1 MEFAKNLVE
10 LENVSVRYGHS
21 PILFNINFM
30 LRPGENWAVL
40 GGNGAGKT
48 TFLRLIRGDIWP
60 APETGRRSYLVN
72 GKSQFSP
79 IGFREK
85 TGIVSSDLLDQYRIN
100 RWNPSG
106 IEAVCTGFDG
116 TPFLYRTP
124 TESMLARARQ
134 VLATLGLEKLATRRV
149 LTMSFGEAKKVLI
162 ARAIVHRPRILFI
175 DELCAGLDTG
185 ARKKVL
191 EILELLAGQGTQMI
205 VAAHDPSE
213 IPDFVTRIITLESGR
228 IVNSGSFLRPPCPT
242 RNAFRADRAQRRSD
256 VLFQTKLE
264 QRHQYPLIRME
275 NVDVSMGGKRILH
288 QINWQIFAGRNWALL
303 GANGSGK
310 TTLLKLIAG
319 ELLPV
324 WGGTIR
330 RFEPDDPQSLDEIR
344 KSISLVSP
352 DFQADFPSSRKGLD
366 IVLSGLYGSVGLA
379 CEPTGKQILLGKSLL
394 QAFGVEGLES
404 REVGALSYGQA
415 RILLIIRA
423 LINSPRILLLD
434 EPLSGLD
441 SEARS
446 AVAQIIENAISAGAT
461 IINVTHDPKEI
472 LPSVSHV
479 AVLKDGM
486 ITFQG
491 AKGELG
497 RHIF

>member
-1 MEFAKNLVE
+1 MEFARNLVE
-10 LENVSVRYGHS
+10 LENVSVRYGHAA
-21 PILFNINFM
+21 ILFNINFT
-30 LRPGENWAVL
+30 LRSGENWVVL

-72 GKSQFSP
+72 GKSQVSP

-85 TGIVSSDLLDQYRIN
+85 TGIVSSDLLDHYRIN

-116 TPFLYRTP
+116 TPFLYRKP
-124 TESMLARARQ
+124 TDPMLARARQ
-134 VLATLGLEKLATRRV
+134 VLKTLGLEKLVTRRV

-175 DELCAGLDTG
+175 DELCAGLD
-185 ARKKVL
+185 AESRKRVL
-191 EILELLAGQGTQMI
+191 EILELLAEQGTQMI
-205 VAAHDPSE
+205 VAAHDRSE
-213 IPDFVTRIITLESGR
+213 IPDCVTRIMTLKSGR
-228 IVNSGSFLRPPCPT
+228 IVNSGSFLTPPCPVK
-242 RNAFRADRAQRRSD
+242 NAFRADRAQTRSD
-256 VLFQTKLE
+256 VLFQTKFE
-264 QRHQYPLIRME
+264 QSRQHPLIRME
-275 NVDVSMGGKRILH
+275 NVDFSIGGKQILH
-288 QINWQIFAGRNWALL
+288 QINWQVCGDQNWALL

-330 RFEPDDPQSLDEIR
+330 RFEPDDPQTLDEIR

-352 DFQADFPSSRKGLD
+352 DFQADFPASQKGLD
-366 IVLSGLYGSVGLA
+366 IVLSGLYGTVGLA
-379 CEPTGKQILLGKSLL
+379 CEPTRKQILLGQSLL
-394 QAFGVEGLES
+394 QAFGAENLEKRDMS
-404 REVGALSYGQA
+404 GMSYGQA
-415 RILLIIRA
+415 RILLILRA
-423 LINSPRILLLD
+423 LINSPKILLLD

-441 SEARS
+441 PEARS
-446 AVAQIIENAISAGAT
+446 TVAQTIENAILAGST
-461 IINVTHDPKEI
+461 IIYVTHDQREI
-472 LPSVSHV
+472 PPSVSHV

-491 AKGELG
+491 AKCDLG
-497 RHIF
+497 RHFI

>member
-1 MEFAKNLVE
+1 MEFTQNLVE
-10 LENVSVRYGHS
+10 LENISVRYGYT
-21 PILFNINFM
+21 PILFNINFT
-30 LRPGENWAVL
+30 LRSGENWAVL

-48 TFLRLIRGDIWP
+48 TFLRLICGDVWP
-60 APETGRRSYLVN
+60 APENGRRSYLVN
-72 GKSQFSP
+72 GKTQVSP

-85 TGIVSSDLLDQYRIN
+85 TGIVSSDLLDHYRIN

-116 TPFLYRTP
+116 TPFLYRTA
-124 TESMLARARQ
+124 TEPMLARARQ
-134 VLATLGLEKLATRRV
+134 VLATLGLEKLSTRRV

-185 ARKKVL
+185 SRQKVL
-191 EILELLAGQGTQMI
+191 QILELLAEQGTQMI
-205 VAAHDPSE
+205 VAAHDHSE
-213 IPDFVTRIITLESGR
+213 LPDCVTKIMTLKSGR
-228 IVNSGSFLRPPCPT
+228 IVNSGSFLKSPCPAK
-242 RNAFRADRAQRRSD
+242 NAFRADRAQARSD
-256 VLFQTKLE
+256 VLFQTKFE
-264 QRHQYPLIRME
+264 QRSHHPLIRME
-275 NVDVSMGGKRILH
+275 NVDVSTGGKRILH
-288 QINWQIFAGRNWALL
+288 QINWQVCDGQNWALL

-352 DFQADFPSSRKGLD
+352 DFQADFPASQKGLD
-366 IVLSGLYGSVGLA
+366 IVLSGLYGTVGLV
-379 CEPTGKQILLGKSLL
+379 CEPSLTQILFGKSLL
-394 QAFGVEGLES
+394 QAFGVENLEK
-404 REVGALSYGQA
+404 RDMGGLSYGQA
-415 RILLIIRA
+415 RILLILRA

-446 AVAQIIENAISAGAT
+446 AVAQTIENAILAGST
-461 IINVTHDPKEI
+461 IIYVTHDPKEI

-479 AVLKDGM
+479 AVLKEGK
-486 ITFQG
+486 IVFQG
-491 AKGELG
+491 IKPEQTY
-497 RHIF
+497 HVF

>member
-1 MEFAKNLVE
+1 MEFAQNLVE
-10 LENVSVRYGHS
+10 LENISVRYGYA

-72 GKSQFSP
+72 GKAQVSP

-85 TGIVSSDLLDQYRIN
+85 TGIVSSDLLYHYRIN

-124 TESMLARARQ
+124 AEPMLARARQ
-134 VLATLGLEKLATRRV
+134 VLATLGLEKLETRRV

-175 DELCAGLDTG
+175 DELCAGLDNG
-185 ARKKVL
+185 SRQKVL
-191 EILELLAGQGTQMI
+191 ELVELLAGQGTQMI
-205 VAAHDPSE
+205 VAAHDHSD
-213 IPDFVTRIITLESGR
+213 IPDCVTRIMTLKSGR
-228 IVNSGSFLRPPCPT
+228 IINSGSFLRPPCPA
-242 RNAFRADRAQRRSD
+242 RDAVRADRTQRCPD
-256 VLFQTKLE
+256 VLFQTKFE
-264 QRHQYPLIRME
+264 QCSQRPLIRTE
-275 NVDVSMGGKRILH
+275 NVDVSMGGKRILN
-288 QINWQIFAGRNWALL
+288 QINWQIFAGQNWALL
-303 GANGSGK
+303 GENGSGK
-310 TTLLKLIAG
+310 TTLLKLISC

-330 RFEPDDPQSLDEIR
+330 RFEPDDPQTLDEIR
-344 KSISLVSP
+344 KSVSLVSP
-352 DFQADFPSSRKGLD
+352 DFQADFPASQKGLD
-366 IVLSGLYGSVGLA
+366 IVLSGLYGTVGLP
-379 CEPTGKQILLGKSLL
+379 CEPTRKQVLLGKSLL
-394 QAFGVEGLES
+394 HAFGAEGLES
-404 REVGALSYGQA
+404 REIGALSYGQA
-415 RILLIIRA
+415 RILLILRA

-446 AVAQIIENAISAGAT
+446 AVAQTIENAISAGST
-461 IINVTHDPKEI
+461 IIYVTHDPKEI
-472 LPSVSHV
+472 LPAVSHV
-479 AVLKDGM
+479 AVLKDGT
-486 ITFQG
+486 ISFQG

-497 RHIF
+497 RHFF

>member
-72 GKSQFSP
+72 GKAQVSP

-124 TESMLARARQ
+124 TEPMLARARQ
-134 VLATLGLEKLATRRV
+134 VLETLGLEKLSTRRV

-185 ARKKVL
+185 SREKVL

-205 VAAHDPSE
+205 VAAHDRSE
-213 IPDFVTRIITLESGR
+213 IPDCVTRTITLKSGR

-242 RNAFRADRAQRRSD
+242 TACSAVRSQHHSD
-256 VLFQTKLE
+256 VVFQTKFE
-264 QRHQYPLIRME
+264 QRSRHPLIRME
-275 NVDVSMGGKRILH
+275 NVDVSMGGKRILN

-303 GANGSGK
+303 GENGSGK

-324 WGGTIR
+324 WGGAIR
-330 RFEPDDPQSLDEIR
+330 RFEPDDPQTLDEIR
-344 KSISLVSP
+344 KSVSLVSP

-366 IVLSGLYGSVGLA
+366 IVLSGLYGTVGLA
-379 CEPTGKQILLGKSLL
+379 CEPTRKQVLLGKSLL
-394 QAFGVEGLES
+394 KAFGAEGLES
-404 REVGALSYGQA
+404 REIGALSYGQA
-415 RILLIIRA
+415 RILLILRA

-441 SEARS
+441 SEAKS
-446 AVAQIIENAISAGAT
+446 AWLRPSKTLSAQAQ
-461 IINVTHDPKEI
+461 
-472 LPSVSHV
+472 PSY
-479 AVLKDGM
+479 M
-486 ITFQG
+486 
-491 AKGELG
+491 
-497 RHIF
+497 

>member
-30 LRPGENWAVL
+30 LRLGEHWAVL

-72 GKSQFSP
+72 GKAQVSP
-79 IGFREK
+79 IGFREN
-85 TGIVSSDLLDQYRIN
+85 TGIVSSDLLDHYRIN

-116 TPFLYRTP
+116 TSFLYRTP
-124 TESMLARARQ
+124 TEPMLARARQ
-134 VLATLGLEKLATRRV
+134 VLATLGLEKLETRRI

-162 ARAIVHRPRILFI
+162 ARAVAHRPSILFI
-175 DELCAGLDTG
+175 DELCAGLDTES
-185 ARKKVL
+185 RNKVL

-205 VAAHDPSE
+205 VAAHDHSE
-213 IPDFVTRIITLESGR
+213 IPDCVTSIITLKSGR

-242 RNAFRADRAQRRSD
+242 TACSAVRTQCSSD
-256 VLFQTKLE
+256 VVFQTKFE
-264 QRHQYPLIRME
+264 QRWQHPLIRME
-275 NVDVSMGGKRILH
+275 NVDVVIGGKQILH
-288 QINWQIFAGRNWALL
+288 QINWQIFAGQNWALL
-303 GANGSGK
+303 GENGSGK

-330 RFEPDDPQSLDEIR
+330 RFEPDDPQTIDKIR

-352 DFQADFPSSRKGLD
+352 DFQADFPSSQKGLD
-366 IVLSGLYGSVGLA
+366 IVLSGLYGTVGLA
-379 CEPTGKQILLGKSLL
+379 CEPTRKQVLLGKSLL
-394 QAFGVEGLES
+394 QTFGAEGLES
-404 REVGALSYGQA
+404 REIGALSYGQA
-415 RILLIIRA
+415 RILLILRA
-423 LINSPRILLLD
+423 LISSPRILLLD

-446 AVAQIIENAISAGAT
+446 TVAQTIENATSAGST
-461 IINVTHDPKEI
+461 IIYVTHDQREI

-479 AVLKDGM
+479 AVLKDGT
-486 ITFQG
+486 ISFQG

-497 RHIF
+497 YHCF